1 MKPKRRVSLIPL
13 LSSLLV
19 AALAA
24 DLQVRT
30 RGKGLFILLCTAV
43 MMGGIFVVSPHPSLS
58 QPAQPEAA
66 TPSQESIMLGFLD
79 KHPYELQH
87 WIEDVVQES
96 SAIQNS
102 FQSKLDQKFGLT
114 LDLLKVLSVEL
125 IIILPAIIGLLA
137 LLFYRNNKKIAD
149 DVTHQLRNEEQRLGQ
164 KLTDLQ
170 DQSSQL
176 KRDLEHL
183 QIEIFHRSPDYP
195 SPLTLEVLGKQRV
208 IQNISRVSAP
218 RPALASG
225 RSHDSESLSSNLD
238 QSNLDQSNLEQNVVA
253 LSCPIEITT
262 ETLTD
267 ESDGFV
273 QDPAPSIESP
283 EWSSPEVSDQDESA
297 ECLDHPAC
305 IEAESET
312 KLLSPCNSDALAEAE
327 NSDSDDSH
335 GLANDDSAESPDVN
349 SMPDDI
355 LSELVEVDRMTGHDE
370 SVEACMKRGNAS
382 FLRYQYW
389 EAIAWY
395 ERAIAISPKHYL
407 AWFGKGFALAQLHHY
422 QQALEAYDCV
432 IQNREDY
439 HLAWYNRGK
448 VLEELQQFGEALAS
462 YNRALELKP
471 NCLDAPL

>member
-1 MKPKRRVSLIPL
+1 MKSKRRVSLIPL
-13 LSSLLV
+13 LSSLLI

-30 RGKGLFILLCTAV
+30 RGKGLFILLCTAI

-58 QPAQPEAA
+58 QPAQPETA

-79 KHPYELQH
+79 EHPYELQH

-102 FQSKLDQKFGLT
+102 FQSKLDQRFGLT
-114 LDLLKVLSVEL
+114 LDLLKVLSAEL

-137 LLFYRNNKKIAD
+137 LLFYRNGKKIAD
-149 DVTHQLRNEEQRLGQ
+149 DVTHQLHDEEQRIEQ

-176 KRDLEHL
+176 KRDLEQL
-183 QIEIFHRSPDYP
+183 QIEIFHRSSDYP
-195 SPLTLEVLGKQRV
+195 YPLTLEGLGNQRV
-208 IQNISRVSAP
+208 IQNFSRFSAP
-218 RPALASG
+218 RPALESG
-225 RSHDSESLSSNLD
+225 RSRESESLSSSLD
-238 QSNLDQSNLEQNVVA
+238 QDVVA
-253 LSCPIEITT
+253 LSCPIEVTT

-267 ESDGFV
+267 KSDSVV
-273 QDPAPSIESP
+273 QDPAPSTELP
-283 EWSSPEVSDQDESA
+283 EWSSPEVLEQDESA
-297 ECLDHPAC
+297 ECLDYPASM
-305 IEAESET
+305 EAEPET
-312 KLLSPCNSDALAEAE
+312 KLLGSCNSDALTEAE
-327 NSDSDDSH
+327 NSDFDDSH
-335 GLANDDSAESPDVN
+335 ELANDDSAEPPDVN

-355 LSELVEVDRMTGHDE
+355 LSELVEADVVTGHEE
-370 SVEACMKRGNAS
+370 SVEAYMKRGNAS
-382 FLRYQYW
+382 FLRYQYR

-395 ERAIAISPKHYL
+395 ERAIAISPDHYL
-407 AWFGKGFALAQLHHY
+407 AWFGKGFALAQLHQY
-422 QQALEAYDCV
+422 QQALAAYDRV